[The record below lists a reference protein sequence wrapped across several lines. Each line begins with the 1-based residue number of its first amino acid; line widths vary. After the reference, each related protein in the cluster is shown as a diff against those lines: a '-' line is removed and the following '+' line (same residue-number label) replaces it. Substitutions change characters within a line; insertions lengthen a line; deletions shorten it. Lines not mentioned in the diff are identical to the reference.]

1 MKTAS
6 TEETVLAFGGPGDT
20 DWVVSVVQQDG
31 RAWSRRVNP
40 GTVSEEAALGFALVS
55 SGVKPHEVDRWS
67 IRRAGDRQIVLDDPF
82 AALLRRR
89 A

>member
-1 MKTAS
+1 MRTAT
-6 TEETVLAFGGPGDT
+6 TEEAVLAFGAPGDH
-20 DWVVSVVQQDG
+20 DWVVSVVQRDG
-31 RAWSRRVNP
+31 KSWSRRINP

-55 SGVKPHEVDRWS
+55 SGVKPHEVDRWT
-67 IRRAGDRQIVLDDPF
+67 IRRAGDKQIVLDDPF